1 MNVCQT
7 IYFYFNPK
15 VTMSLLT
22 RLSLISSAA
31 FLISCGDKDSGDSST
46 CSGTVHTVTT
56 TDDSSDM
63 EVYMDFSPE
72 DLTIAA
78 GDCVEFVMSNTHNAV
93 EISQESYES
102 SPPSGTPLDGGFQ
115 VNFGETLE
123 VQFDD
128 PGVHY
133 YVCQPH
139 ISMGMLGT
147 ITVE

>member
-1 MNVCQT
+1 MFKI
-7 IYFYFNPK
+7 IYTQPR
-15 VTMSLLT
+15 VIMSYLV
-22 RLSLISSAA
+22 RFSLMSSAA
-31 FLISCGDKDSGDSST
+31 FLISCGDKDSGAST
-46 CSGTVHTVTT
+46 CEGTVHTVTT
-56 TDDSSDM
+56 TDDSSNMD
-63 EVYMDFSPE
+63 VY
-72 DLTIAA
+72 I
-78 GDCVEFVMSNTHNAV
+78 DCVEFAMSNTHNAV
-93 EISQESYES
+93 EVSQESFES